1 MGIFINSG
9 VNNGIENYL
18 KKVNNHDYEEK
29 YEYEVFVFEILV
41 YIYNKISIVNPYTT
55 NYEKF
60 FINNLKVYGL
70 SNEDTNLFISS
81 LEEYDKYLDDDQI
94 NKTNSIYNIQMILI
108 KMILLKNLYKGLSS
122 EELEFYDNHLLLK
135 DQKIRKLLE
144 DSCYNIGETIDF
156 WKRKRNIYINKKT
169 YKFKEIEPDYLTNTM
184 YQRHGVSINQIK
196 QLSNLKVREVNSIIC
211 NLEKKKRDNEFNL
224 FKVNLSSGS
233 GRVDTLILFSIVLTE
248 IFIGFLIAVFGR

>member
-1 MGIFINSG
+1 MAIFINSG

-81 LEEYDKYLDDDQI
+81 LEEYDKYLDDEQA
-94 NKTNSIYNIQMILI
+94 NKTNSVYNIQMILI

-135 DQKIRKLLE
+135 VEKL
-144 DSCYNIGETIDF
+144 
-156 WKRKRNIYINKKT
+156 
-169 YKFKEIEPDYLTNTM
+169 
-184 YQRHGVSINQIK
+184 
-196 QLSNLKVREVNSIIC
+196 
-211 NLEKKKRDNEFNL
+211 
-224 FKVNLSSGS
+224 
-233 GRVDTLILFSIVLTE
+233 
-248 IFIGFLIAVFGR
+248 

>member
-41 YIYNKISIVNPYTT
+41 CIYNKISIVNPYTT

-81 LEEYDKYLDDDQI
+81 LEEYDKYLDSNQV
-94 NKTNSIYNIQMILI
+94 NKTNSVYNIQMILI
-108 KMILLKNLYKGLSS
+108 KMVLLKNLHNPLSK
-122 EELEFYDNHLLLK
+122 EEIDYYDKCFLLK
-135 DQKIRKLLE
+135 DIKIRRLLE
-144 DSCYNIGETIDF
+144 EICYNIDDVCLF
-156 WKRKRNIYINKKT
+156 WKRKRNVYILKQE
-169 YKFKEIEPDYLTNTM
+169 FIFEEVEPDYLTNTM
-184 YQRHGVSINQIK
+184 YQRHGITLNQVK
-196 QLSNLKVREVNSIIC
+196 QLSNLKVREVNNIISSS
-211 NLEKKKRDNEFNL
+211 EKYRDIGINI
-224 FKVNLSSGS
+224 FKITLSSGS
-233 GRVDTLILFSIVLTE
+233 GKVDNLILFSIVLTE
-248 IFIGFLIAVFGR
+248 IFIGFLIAVFGG